1 MEKNKMIELKN
12 IFDEYVHYT
21 EDNVEYCCVRTF
33 SWSHEND
40 KDADDFVNFDKIE
53 AGATTKPV
61 KEKEK

>member
-33 SWSHEND
+33 S
-40 KDADDFVNFDKIE
+40 
-53 AGATTKPV
+53 
-61 KEKEK
+61 